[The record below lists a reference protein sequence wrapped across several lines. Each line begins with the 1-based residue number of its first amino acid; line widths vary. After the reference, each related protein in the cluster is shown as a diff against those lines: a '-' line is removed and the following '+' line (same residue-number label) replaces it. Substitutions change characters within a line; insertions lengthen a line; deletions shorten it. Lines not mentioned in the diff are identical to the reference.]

1 MEHFSSDLKI
11 VLQAV
16 FDNVDDAAKRQ
27 DLMNIA
33 KTTLSSKFA
42 ATNKELFAN
51 LAVDAV
57 LRLKGSGNRDAIQ
70 VIKVVGGDL
79 SLSFLDEGTHK
90 TQSHILHVGAPKI
103 VEKYFMHV
111 RTILDSGFVTR
122 GKENYVYEKE
132 SSSTI
137 CFSGF
142 ILKKRIGQNQPKRIE
157 NARIMVANTPMDADK
172 VKVFGSKVKVDSIKK
187 VAEIEEAEKQKMKDK
202 VGRILKHDINVFVNR
217 QLIYNY
223 PEQVIIYQ
231 ALLQISQDFFN
242 TPQKLTGILKSLK
255 SPDKSS
261 YYFTIFFG
269 GGRETARNLSDR

>member
-1 MEHFSSDLKI
+1 MTFELRDSWTILEHFSSDLKI

-90 TQSHILHVGAPKI
+90 TQIRIWHVGAPKI
-103 VEKYFMHV
+103 VEKYFMPV

-122 GKENYVYEKE
+122 GKENYVW
-132 SSSTI
+132 SW
-137 CFSGF
+137 
-142 ILKKRIGQNQPKRIE
+142 IGLF
-157 NARIMVANTPMDADK
+157 MGT
-172 VKVFGSKVKVDSIKK
+172 VDLFFRFHSQ
-187 VAEIEEAEKQKMKDK
+187 EAY
-202 VGRILKHDINVFVNR
+202 R
-217 QLIYNY
+217 
-223 PEQVIIYQ
+223 PEP
-231 ALLQISQDFFN
+231 A
-242 TPQKLTGILKSLK
+242 
-255 SPDKSS
+255 
-261 YYFTIFFG
+261 
-269 GGRETARNLSDR
+269 

>member
-90 TQSHILHVGAPKI
+90 THGRILHKHVGAPKI
-103 VEKYFMHV
+103 VEKYSMHV
-111 RTILDSGFVTR
+111 DSGFVTR
-122 GKENYVYEKE
+122 GKENYVW
-132 SSSTI
+132 S
-137 CFSGF
+137 
-142 ILKKRIGQNQPKRIE
+142 
-157 NARIMVANTPMDADK
+157 
-172 VKVFGSKVKVDSIKK
+172 
-187 VAEIEEAEKQKMKDK
+187 
-202 VGRILKHDINVFVNR
+202 
-217 QLIYNY
+217 
-223 PEQVIIYQ
+223 
-231 ALLQISQDFFN
+231 
-242 TPQKLTGILKSLK
+242 
-255 SPDKSS
+255 
-261 YYFTIFFG
+261 
-269 GGRETARNLSDR
+269 

>member
-1 MEHFSSDLKI
+1 MTFELRDSWTILEHFSSDLKI

-90 TQSHILHVGAPKI
+90 TQIRILHQHVGAPKI

-111 RTILDSGFVTR
+111 RTILDSGFVTS
-122 GKENYVYEKE
+122 GKENYA
-132 SSSTI
+132 
-137 CFSGF
+137 G
-142 ILKKRIGQNQPKRIE
+142 L
-157 NARIMVANTPMDADK
+157 D
-172 VKVFGSKVKVDSIKK
+172 
-187 VAEIEEAEKQKMKDK
+187 
-202 VGRILKHDINVFVNR
+202 
-217 QLIYNY
+217 
-223 PEQVIIYQ
+223 
-231 ALLQISQDFFN
+231 
-242 TPQKLTGILKSLK
+242 
-255 SPDKSS
+255 
-261 YYFTIFFG
+261 
-269 GGRETARNLSDR
+269 

>member
-1 MEHFSSDLKI
+1 MTFELRDSWTILEHFSSDLKI
-11 VLQAV
+11 VSQAV

-90 TQSHILHVGAPKI
+90 TQIRILHKRVGAPKI
-103 VEKYFMHV
+103 VEKYFMPV

-122 GKENYVYEKE
+122 GKENYASVLEV
-132 SSSTI
+132 
-137 CFSGF
+137 F
-142 ILKKRIGQNQPKRIE
+142 I
-157 NARIMVANTPMDADK
+157 
-172 VKVFGSKVKVDSIKK
+172 VDLFFRFHSQ
-187 VAEIEEAEKQKMKDK
+187 EAY
-202 VGRILKHDINVFVNR
+202 R
-217 QLIYNY
+217 
-223 PEQVIIYQ
+223 PEP
-231 ALLQISQDFFN
+231 A
-242 TPQKLTGILKSLK
+242 
-255 SPDKSS
+255 
-261 YYFTIFFG
+261 
-269 GGRETARNLSDR
+269 

>member
-1 MEHFSSDLKI
+1 MTFELRDTRNILEYFLSDLNI

-90 TQSHILHVGAPKI
+90 SHIAQARRSPQDCGKI
-103 VEKYFMHV
+103 FY
-111 RTILDSGFVTR
+111 
-122 GKENYVYEKE
+122 
-132 SSSTI
+132 
-137 CFSGF
+137 
-142 ILKKRIGQNQPKRIE
+142 
-157 NARIMVANTPMDADK
+157 ARSHHT
-172 VKVFGSKVKVDSIKK
+172 
-187 VAEIEEAEKQKMKDK
+187 
-202 VGRILKHDINVFVNR
+202 
-217 QLIYNY
+217 
-223 PEQVIIYQ
+223 
-231 ALLQISQDFFN
+231 
-242 TPQKLTGILKSLK
+242 
-255 SPDKSS
+255 
-261 YYFTIFFG
+261 
-269 GGRETARNLSDR
+269 

>member
-103 VEKYFMHV
+103 VEKYFMH
-111 RTILDSGFVTR
+111 F
-122 GKENYVYEKE
+122 
-132 SSSTI
+132 
-137 CFSGF
+137 
-142 ILKKRIGQNQPKRIE
+142 P
-157 NARIMVANTPMDADK
+157 
-172 VKVFGSKVKVDSIKK
+172 
-187 VAEIEEAEKQKMKDK
+187 
-202 VGRILKHDINVFVNR
+202 
-217 QLIYNY
+217 
-223 PEQVIIYQ
+223 
-231 ALLQISQDFFN
+231 AL
-242 TPQKLTGILKSLK
+242 
-255 SPDKSS
+255 
-261 YYFTIFFG
+261 
-269 GGRETARNLSDR
+269 